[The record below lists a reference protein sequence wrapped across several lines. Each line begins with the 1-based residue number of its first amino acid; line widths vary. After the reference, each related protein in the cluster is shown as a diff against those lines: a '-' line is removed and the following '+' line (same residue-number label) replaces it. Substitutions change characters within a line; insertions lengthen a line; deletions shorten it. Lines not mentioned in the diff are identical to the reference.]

1 MGKRLSRQE
10 KKQIIELDS
19 TGIAIED
26 VYGSKKS
33 SPLFLCLSKALI
45 IFLVCVGT
53 VTGFCDAFSLNYNK
67 GTIVI
72 FTLAASIMI
81 SLLYFNKKVFY
92 IGYIAFL
99 IIFTVELLRYYLYAN
114 SGFQAITNHIREVYA
129 EFFNM
134 GVVRSAEET
143 YTNRQLT
150 ITIALIFIISF
161 LVIMYN
167 ITVSRYM
174 NFAETFGISFILM
187 QIPLYIGYKPPLISV
202 ILIMTG
208 CIATG
213 LLQKGAFNRVT
224 IPGKNA
230 PDYIKDRLFKKTYY
244 TTRGDHRGILM
255 VLAISAVFSFVI
267 CIFSLPAYS
276 RDLGETPEDSA
287 KASLDDTVKILVQNG
302 IYGLFNSYDSIN
314 GLSRG
319 RLGGVS
325 AVNPDFKTDIV
336 VTFVP
341 YSDETI
347 YLPGFKGV
355 SYAGKSWLNRV
366 NIAEFP
372 KLGLG
377 SQGYIESDIIDIM
390 DKTITSSKL
399 KTPNSVSE
407 KKSTRAKAQISYIDK
422 SFGMLV
428 NPYVTLPSDVRN
440 ISEDPIYKPVDPEKE
455 TVLETKEVDY
465 YPLSLIEYLEPG
477 DPGYGDSISGL
488 GSVKLRTEI
497 NNGIIGTYNE
507 DEYDNEYPG
516 VQDINVT
523 RNTTSENSSQYLR
536 YYDYINDICLKVPDD
551 LDRYL
556 EEFCKEHNYFGL
568 DTKNYKRLKLTVDAE
583 RQFPAIDYEAI
594 PEEFID
600 RLRAAYDSSD
610 MASLTALTEEY
621 NYYTTPSEKILQ
633 ERYEHKEE
641 INSYRLKLC
650 EALKDMFL
658 AEYPYTLSPGKTPNN
673 EDYVRYFLETQ
684 KRGLCSHFA
693 SAGVMILRHMGVP
706 ARYIE
711 GYCIPHSLM
720 SEEAT
725 KAELYGDEWF
735 MGENEYNT
743 DKTAYSVPVSDYYA
757 HAWIEIYLEGKG
769 WIPYEL
775 TPPSFEA
782 APVATE
788 MSGIGRFFSQL
799 LNVDLGLGNNNSDSS
814 VSIVGDDTPVAMEED
829 LSDKDLAIFVYPL
842 ILIIGAV
849 VLFWMLFLL
858 IRKIVLEMRYAKY
871 LKEGKFAPVVYAR
884 YNELVKKLKRKKI
897 VAVTNP
903 LPLEVCKIISEYQA
917 EKVLEKT
924 QTSIENQENSLV
936 EGYNVKYSENLPV
949 FKYIEK
955 VLYSDY
961 QSNVEEYEKNYQFL
975 KSIG

>member
-129 EFFNM
+129 EVFNM

-143 YTNRQLT
+143 FTNRQLT
-150 ITIALIFIISF
+150 ITIALIFIIAF

-314 GLSRG
+314 GLNRG
-319 RLGGVS
+319 ALGGVS
-325 AVNPDFKTDIV
+325 AVSPDFRTDIV
-336 VTFVP
+336 VSYVP
-341 YSDETI
+341 YSEETV
-347 YLPGFKGV
+347 YLSGFKGV
-355 SYAGKSWLNRV
+355 TYSGTSWYNR
-366 NIAEFP
+366 IDLKDYSE
-372 KLGLG
+372 LGLG
-377 SQGYIESDIIDIM
+377 INGKDYVSTQEIDKI
-390 DKTITSSKL
+390 DNDITSSML
-399 KTPNSVSE
+399 KENDSV
-407 KKSTRAKAQISYIDK
+407 TGTVQIDYVDK
-422 SFGMLV
+422 SFGMDV
-428 NPYVTLPSDVRN
+428 YPYITYPSD
-440 ISEDPIYKPVDPEKE
+440 IESGADPIYEPEDPEKE
-455 TVLETKEVDY
+455 RVL
-465 YPLSLIEYLEPG
+465 
-477 DPGYGDSISGL
+477 
-488 GSVKLRTEI
+488 
-497 NNGIIGTYNE
+497 GT
-507 DEYDNEYPG
+507 G
-516 VQDINVT
+516 
-523 RNTTSENSSQYLR
+523 
-536 YYDYINDICLKVPDD
+536 
-551 LDRYL
+551 
-556 EEFCKEHNYFGL
+556 
-568 DTKNYKRLKLTVDAE
+568 
-583 RQFPAIDYEAI
+583 
-594 PEEFID
+594 
-600 RLRAAYDSSD
+600 RAAYYPIMYAQYINADDYSYLKAALSSLPENSESALAIPDGIYNKTVNTFFSDELTDGVIMGSTVAGESYEKLGYQDYIYDACLAVPDELDSYLDAFVKEHSD
-610 MASLTALTEEY
+610 FGLVGFFNHRMLTNELNEIRESKTAIGLITTEIEGGKVIGY
-621 NYYTTPSEKILQ
+621 DVEDAYDRI
-633 ERYEHKEE
+633 YELKSS
-641 INSYRLKLC
+641 INEYRLKAC
-650 EALKDMFL
+650 EAIKEMFL
-658 AEYPYTLSPGKTPNN
+658 AEYPYTLSPGKTPRG
-673 EDYVRYFLETQ
+673 EDYVRYFLESQ

-711 GYCIPHSLM
+711 GYCIPHSLV
-720 SEEAT
+720 SEEAVKT
-725 KAELYGDEWF
+725 DIDGSGWF
-735 MGENEYNT
+735 SGENEFNAG
-743 DKTAYSVPVSDYYA
+743 KTVYSVPVSDYYA
-757 HAWIEIYLEGKG
+757 HAWVEIYLEGQG
-769 WIPYEL
+769 WVPYEL

-782 APVATE
+782 APVGGQ

-799 LNVDLGLGNNNSDSS
+799 LNVDLGFGVGDSDSS
-814 VSIVGDDTPVAMEED
+814 VSISDEVTPITIEED
-829 LSDKDLAIFVYPL
+829 ETNKDLAIFVYPL
-842 ILIIGAV
+842 LLVLGAV
-849 VLFWMLFLL
+849 FIFWMLFLL
-858 IRKIVLEMRYAKY
+858 IRKIVLELRYAKY
-871 LKEGKFAPVVYAR
+871 LKEGKYAPVVYAR

-897 VAVTNP
+897 VSITNP
-903 LPLEVCKIISEYQA
+903 LPLEVCKMISEYQA
-917 EKVLEKT
+917 EKVLEKS
-924 QTSIENQENSLV
+924 QTSLENQENSLA
-936 EGYNVKYSENLPV
+936 EEYNVKYSENLPV

-955 VLYSDY
+955 VLYSEY
-961 QSNVEEYEKNYQFL
+961 QSNMEEYEKNYQFL